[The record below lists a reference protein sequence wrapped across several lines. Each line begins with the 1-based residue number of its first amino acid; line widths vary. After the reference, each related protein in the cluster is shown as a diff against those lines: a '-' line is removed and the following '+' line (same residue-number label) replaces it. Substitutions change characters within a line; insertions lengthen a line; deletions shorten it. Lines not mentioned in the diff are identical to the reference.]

1 MSQLKK
7 EMKRFLVAG
16 ISAVLTDLTVYY
28 LLLNVMTHSPA
39 KTLSFLA
46 GTVVAYIINKYW
58 TFEKHAKSYKE
69 MGKFSALYIST
80 LGANVAVNKASLI
93 IFPDWVF
100 FAFLAA
106 TGTSTILNFIGQKFW
121 VFK

>member
-1 MSQLKK
+1 MKQLKK
-7 EMKRFLVAG
+7 EMRRFLVAG
-16 ISAVLTDLTVYY
+16 ISAVSMDLLVYY
-28 LLLNVMTHSPA
+28 ILLQSMSHSPA

-58 TFEKHAKSYKE
+58 TFEKHAKSYGE
-69 MGKFSALYIST
+69 MVKFSILYLTT
-80 LGANVAVNKASLI
+80 LMANVAVNKVSLVI
-93 IFPDWVF
+93 LPEWVF

-106 TGTSTILNFIGQKFW
+106 TGTSTILNFLGQKFW